1 MNFLNKW
8 NNFYVILL
16 EWINFVS
23 KFIKKEA

>member
-1 MNFLNKW
+1 MNFLNKL